1 MTDVKGSV
9 LVLYNFVGEDEY
21 ERLKDV
27 DPTSLD
33 FEPEYDIDVTTVMQE
48 YRAVGRALRRQGYHV
63 RSVNIKDNL
72 TKLENL
78 IRRNKSDV
86 VFNLI
91 EFFHDDTEFEPNV
104 AALFELHQVAYTG
117 SGPLA
122 LAMCRNKVLTKRQL
136 LAYEVPTPRFVVVDE
151 PRMPKRPKLRF
162 PLIVKPPLEDASS
175 GVEQGSVVH
184 DAEALEQRLA
194 YVHREFGAPI
204 LVEEFLDGPELHVG
218 ILGNDPP
225 EMLPPIQWDFSE
237 MPEDHPHIISFA
249 AKWNP
254 LAEVFHRVHSICPP
268 KLPRRVLRKV
278 EQVAIDAYDVLGC
291 RDYAR
296 LDIRLDRQGH
306 PFVLEANPNPDLT
319 EGVSYMES
327 AEAAGLTFG
336 ETLERIVEFALRRK
350 RDLDDLRAQRR
361 KKPARRPPASPEA
374 VAATLD
380 GYPEAPSNE
389 PTAGPGPETTLHEP
403 PS

>member
-1 MTDVKGSV
+1 MAETQDSKGSV

-21 ERLKDV
+21 KRLKDV
-27 DPTSLD
+27 DPGSLD

-48 YRAVGRALRRQGYHV
+48 YRAVGNALRRQGYKV
-63 RSVNIKDNL
+63 RSVNIRDNL

-78 IRRNKSDV
+78 IRRNTSDV

-91 EFFHDDTEFEPNV
+91 EFFHDDTEFEPHV
-104 AALFELHQVAYTG
+104 AALFELHEVAYTG

-136 LAYEVPTPRFVVVDE
+136 MAYDVPTPRFVVVDE

-162 PLIVKPPLEDASS
+162 PLIVKPAMEDASS
-175 GVEQGSVVH
+175 GVEQGSVVY

-194 YVHREFGAPI
+194 YVHHEFGAPI

-225 EMLPPIQWDFSE
+225 EMLPPIQWDFSD
-237 MPEDHPHIISFA
+237 MPDDHPHIISFA

-268 KLPRRVLRKV
+268 KLPRRMLRKV

-296 LDIRLDRQGH
+296 LDIRLDRQGK
-306 PFVLEANPNPDLT
+306 PYVLEANPNPDLT

-327 AEAAGLTFG
+327 AEAAGLTFA
-336 ETLERIVEFALRRK
+336 ETLDRIVQFSLRRK
-350 RDLDDLRAQRR
+350 RELDAQR
-361 KKPARRPPASPEA
+361 AERRRQRRQPRRPASPEA

-380 GYPEAPSNE
+380 GYPEPPAEGGVQPS
-389 PTAGPGPETTLHEP
+389 
-403 PS
+403 

>member
-1 MTDVKGSV
+1 MTETREPKGSV

-21 ERLKDV
+21 KRLKDV
-27 DPTSLD
+27 DPESLD

-48 YRAVGRALRRQGYHV
+48 YRAVGNALRRQGYKV
-63 RSVNIKDNL
+63 RSLNIRDNL

-78 IRRNKSDV
+78 IRRNTSDV

-91 EFFHDDTEFEPNV
+91 EFFHDDTEFEPHV

-136 LAYEVPTPRFVVVDE
+136 MAYDVPTPRFVVVDE
-151 PRMPKRPKLRF
+151 PEMPKRPKLRF
-162 PLIVKPPLEDASS
+162 PLIVKPAMEDASS
-175 GVEQGSVVH
+175 GVEQGSVVY
-184 DAEALEQRLA
+184 DADALTQRLA
-194 YVHREFGAPI
+194 YVHHEFGAPI

-225 EMLPPIQWDFSE
+225 EMLPPIQWDFSA
-237 MPEDHPHIISFA
+237 MPDDHPHIISFA

-254 LAEVFHRVHSICPP
+254 LSEVFHRVHSICPP
-268 KLPRRVLRKV
+268 KLPRRILRKV
-278 EQVAIDAYDVLGC
+278 EQVAIDAYDVLGL

-296 LDIRLDRQGH
+296 LDIRLDRQGK
-306 PFVLEANPNPDLT
+306 PYVLEANPNPDLT

-327 AEAAGLTFG
+327 AEAAGLAFG
-336 ETLERIVEFALRRK
+336 ETLERIVQFSLRRK
-350 RDLDDLRAQRR
+350 RELDAHREERRQQRHR
-361 KKPARRPPASPEA
+361 PRPPASPEA
-374 VAATLD
+374 ATATLD
-380 GYPEAPSNE
+380 GYPE
-389 PTAGPGPETTLHEP
+389 P
-403 PS
+403 PAESSGEHS